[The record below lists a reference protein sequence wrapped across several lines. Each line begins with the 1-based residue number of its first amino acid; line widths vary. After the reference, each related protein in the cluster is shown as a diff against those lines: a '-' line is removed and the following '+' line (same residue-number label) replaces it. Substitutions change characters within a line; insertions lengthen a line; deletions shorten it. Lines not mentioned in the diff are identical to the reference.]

1 LVYLDA
7 HDYVVLHC
15 KKPNYSAIILLVPKT
30 SRSTFD
36 SRILELEKENQML
49 IKGEVTI
56 RAPRKKV
63 WDFMTDPN
71 QIGQCAPGVEKIEM
85 IEPLKRYR
93 GVVSVGFG
101 AVKARFSGE
110 VEVLEL
116 DEPNF
121 AKLKAHGSASGSVA
135 DAVSDMQLS
144 DGPDGSTVLN
154 WTADVTVS
162 GQLASL
168 ASRLMVPV
176 SQKLAQVFY
185 DQVKKKIETENT
197 TASSTD

>member
-1 LVYLDA
+1 
-7 HDYVVLHC
+7 
-15 KKPNYSAIILLVPKT
+15 
-30 SRSTFD
+30 
-36 SRILELEKENQML
+36 ML

-63 WDFMTDPN
+63 WDFLTDPD

-93 GVVSVGFG
+93 GIVSVGLG

-110 VEVLEL
+110 VEVMELE
-116 DEPNF
+116 EPDY
-121 AKLKAHGSASGSVA
+121 AKIKAHGSASGSVA
-135 DAVSDMQLS
+135 DAVSEMRLS

-185 DQVKKKIETENT
+185 EQVRKKIETENT
-197 TASSTD
+197 AAASPS

>member
-1 LVYLDA
+1 
-7 HDYVVLHC
+7 
-15 KKPNYSAIILLVPKT
+15 
-30 SRSTFD
+30 
-36 SRILELEKENQML
+36 ML

-63 WDFMTDPN
+63 WDFLTDPD

-93 GVVSVGFG
+93 GIVSVGLG

-110 VEVLEL
+110 VEVMELE
-116 DEPNF
+116 EPNY
-121 AKLKAHGSASGSVA
+121 AKIKAHGSASGSVA
-135 DAVSDMQLS
+135 DAVSEMRLS

-185 DQVKKKIETENT
+185 EQVRKKIETENT
-197 TASSTD
+197 AAASTS